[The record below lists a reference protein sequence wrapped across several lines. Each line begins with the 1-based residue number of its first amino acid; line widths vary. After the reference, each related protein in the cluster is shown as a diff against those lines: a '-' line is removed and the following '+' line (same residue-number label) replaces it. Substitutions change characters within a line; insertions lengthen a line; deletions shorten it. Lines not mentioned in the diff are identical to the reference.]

1 MKFGHQLARGAGAAL
16 TALGLVLG
24 AGAALAEEWK
34 FAIEENVGD
43 VQHRYAE
50 KFKELVEARTDGD
63 VTVNI
68 YPYGQ
73 LGTENDITELTAA
86 GAVQFSNASPGHLG
100 TFVPEV
106 QVLLLPYLLSENPEV
121 NKKVLS
127 ESEALY
133 ENLED
138 DFARRNLKLYHIYPE
153 GEMVWTSNKEIR
165 SPEDLAGV
173 KFRVMT
179 SPILVE
185 AVRAYGGDPVALPWG
200 EVYSGLQ
207 LGTIDAQVNPIFF
220 IESAKFHEV
229 QDALTWTGE
238 QEYTTTVVANQA
250 FWDSLPEERREMLR
264 DIRDELA
271 DYIYEEQQEMNEA
284 SRARIKEAKPD
295 INFVELTPEERAA
308 FRERAQKL
316 DEVLVRE
323 VGGDVAQTLEQLRS
337 EIQAAEQELG
347 AGDAAAQNAGQTGQA
362 SGGAAA
368 GGQGEGA
375 QAPAAR

>member
-73 LGTENDITELTAA
+73 LGTENDITELAAA

-133 ENLED
+133 GNLED

-295 INFVELTPEERAA
+295 ISFVELTPEERAA

-347 AGDAAAQNAGQTGQA
+347 AGDAAAQNAGPTGQA

-368 GGQGEGA
+368 GGEGA